1 MPDNFYKD
9 DPKNDKKKVG
19 AKQTSTSVRRAA
31 MTAQSDDSSEDEEA
45 IEIMGD
51 RDPREKLL
59 SERRLE
65 KRERESYKHSF
76 LTKFIEKHEDAEEEK
91 KTMKTSNFRSQ

>member
-9 DPKNDKKKVG
+9 DPKNDKKKVT
-19 AKQTSTSVRRAA
+19 AKQTSTSVRRTA
-31 MTAQSDDSSEDEEA
+31 MTAQSEDSSEDEEA
-45 IEIMGD
+45 IEMMGD